1 MQELQARTRN
11 EAILYGL
18 PLLVVFSLLLV
29 SGTLAGKGYQ
39 SFNWV
44 LTLTEEDK
52 WLEVIHAL
60 GYLVGALVS
69 AAGIFLLSA
78 KKVFFLIWLVLSVLF
93 LGEETSWGQRIFNY
107 EVASVQAHSLQNE
120 FNLHNLYF
128 LNFGGLTSAEN
139 WRDVLKAMLDIQFLF
154 QACFFAYFSIIPL
167 VSYLSSP
174 VRLLVKRFQ
183 YIQPTAML
191 SIVFT
196 FLFVASYVAVLMV
209 EQELYK
215 NAIVEIRETLFA
227 LVVPAYLYQSYYRV
241 RSRNTVAA

>member
-69 AAGIFLLSA
+69 AAGVFLLSA

-154 QACFFAYFSIIPL
+154 QACFFRILLDHTPDQLPVIT
-167 VSYLSSP
+167 SSP
-174 VRLLVKRFQ
+174 AGKTV
-183 YIQPTAML
+183 
-191 SIVFT
+191 SIH
-196 FLFVASYVAVLMV
+196 
-209 EQELYK
+209 
-215 NAIVEIRETLFA
+215 
-227 LVVPAYLYQSYYRV
+227 PAHRHAEYRV
-241 RSRNTVAA
+241 HVPVCGQLRCCSHG